1 MQSPPCPFVRRN
13 LLAAT
18 SPPVVPAAANPQRP
32 AGLCA
37 CPLLPPDCRYYTFG
51 VLTGGFWVGLALVWF
66 VRHLLLQRYQYRLWR
81 LLRSF
86 VLLGIIAF
94 LVSGGWWLGEQ
105 HMFNLEGSLGQ
116 WNESRAGQHTGRRA
130 MHAAAPLQPLPA
142 ARPSCSLPPPA
153 ARRACCPAPLCPPA
167 LLYPLCAGVH
177 HRLCP
182 RRRVC
187 RRGHQEPVPHHL
199 CKLLSRRLRRP
210 DPALCLPQIPHCP
223 PRRGPGIPVSQAA
236 AASQPGR
243 KQGSQPAS

>member
-32 AGLCA
+32 AGLCT

-94 LVSGGWWLGEQ
+94 LVSGGWWLSEQ

-153 ARRACCPAPLCPPA
+153 ARRACCPAPLCPPCCA
-167 LLYPLCAGVH
+167 RCAQVCIIVFVPGAVSAGVGIKNLFLIIFANFSAAAFGVQILLFVF
-177 HRLCP
+177 RRSLTA
-182 RRRVC
+182 RRV
-187 RRGHQEPVPHHL
+187 V
-199 CKLLSRRLRRP
+199 
-210 DPALCLPQIPHCP
+210 D
-223 PRRGPGIPVSQAA
+223 QAY
-236 AASQPGR
+236 R
-243 KQGSQPAS
+243 